1 MGTKRKAMTPEAKAI
16 LQKQKTISKLRGK
29 VEKGTATEEEAEIV
43 RRAPPPRMTGR
54 RVAKLNAAAPRVI
67 DHDTGAPVDTDA
79 PPEPESAK
87 PPPPPPPPLG
97 STPPP
102 KGGGQRDTRQ
112 AACRQ
117 VAEAYCAI
125 LTKLSE
131 YIEAN
136 GSKPIV
142 TPKIIEET
150 ILPAAIL
157 TADRFM
163 PADIV
168 IGPETEVVLY
178 SGVALGQAAWVAS
191 KKKKRG
197 PALQSVPMPVPFK
210 VAPEA
215 QPIPEP
221 VHTDTPQPATAPE
234 QPAPASAEEV
244 LTRNPRSVF

>member
-1 MGTKRKAMTPEAKAI
+1 MGTRKKVMTPEAREILRTQKKVSKA
-16 LQKQKTISKLRGK
+16 RVR
-29 VEKGTATEEEAEIV
+29 VENGTATEEEAELV
-43 RRAPPPRMTGR
+43 RKAPPPKMTGR
-54 RVAKLNAAAPRVI
+54 RVSKLKAPEPRVI
-67 DHDTGAPVDTDA
+67 DHDTGADVEGPQE
-79 PPEPESAK
+79 PEPAK
-87 PPPPPPPPLG
+87 PPPPPPPLG
-97 STPPP
+97 ATPSP

-191 KKKKRG
+191 KKKKQRG
-197 PALQSVPMPVPFK
+197 PSLQSVPMPVPFK
-210 VAPEA
+210 AAPEA
-215 QPIPEP
+215 QPVPES
-221 VHTDTPQPATAPE
+221 VHTDVPQQPATAE
-234 QPAPASAEEV
+234 TSKTAEDL
-244 LTRNPRSVF
+244 LTTNPRLVF